1 MPTSHYTSTYG
12 AGIGCMNNFLRKR
25 QKRSPSMRIR
35 FQSSLRRDKHLFLFR
50 WNQYCYRCNAWM
62 AQNAKDTSVDAIG
75 EGLFNVLIMQRS
87 DMVLWLKLFTDTTFQ
102 DCSHS

>member
-1 MPTSHYTSTYG
+1 MHG
-12 AGIGCMNNFLRKR
+12 WRK
-25 QKRSPSMRIR
+25 
-35 FQSSLRRDKHLFLFR
+35 
-50 WNQYCYRCNAWM
+50 
-62 AQNAKDTSVDAIG
+62 NAKDTSVDAIG